1 MEQLISL
8 LDSTIR
14 VSTPLVLAAL
24 AGLFSERSGVV
35 DIGLEGKMLTASF
48 ASAAVAFYT
57 GSPWL
62 GLLAGML
69 AALILSM
76 LHALVS
82 VTYNGNQLIS
92 GMAVNTIASG
102 ITPVLALAWF
112 NQGGNSPQLPDS
124 ARFQELVLPFAEQ
137 LHSVPV
143 IGPIYSNLISGHSI
157 LVYLA
162 FLVVLPLVTWVIYCS
177 RFGLRLRAVGE
188 NPHAAD
194 TAGVSVAQVRDLA
207 LMCNGLLCGMAGTF
221 LSVYQTGSFI
231 KEMTAGK
238 GYLALAALI
247 FGKWRPLYAV
257 LGCLLFAFADASQ
270 IRLEGVSL
278 PIVGEI
284 PSQFIQVIPYV
295 LTVLL
300 LAGFVG
306 RAVAPKAIGIPFVK
320 SR

>member
-1 MEQLISL
+1 MDQYISL
-8 LDSTIR
+8 LASTIR
-14 VSTPLVLAAL
+14 VATPLVLAAL

-35 DIGLEGKMLTASF
+35 DIGLEGKMLTAAF

-57 GSPWL
+57 GNPWL
-62 GLLAGML
+62 GLLAGMI
-69 AALILSM
+69 AATLLSM

-102 ITPVLALAWF
+102 ITPVLGLAMF
-112 NQGGNSPQLPDS
+112 QQGGNSPQLDDV
-124 ARFQELVLPFAEQ
+124 ARFHEITLPFAD
-137 LHSVPV
+137 SVANVPV
-143 IGPIYSNLISGHSI
+143 LGPIYSGLISGHCI
-157 LVYLA
+157 LVYLT
-162 FLVVLPLVTWVIYCS
+162 FLIVLPLVTWTVYQS

-194 TAGVSVAQVRDLA
+194 TAGISVARIRYLA
-207 LMCNGLLCGMAGTF
+207 LLCNGMLCGMAGAF

-238 GYLALAALI
+238 GFLALAALI
-247 FGKWRPLYAV
+247 FGKWRPTYAV
-257 LGCLLFAFADASQ
+257 LGCLLFAFADAVQ
-270 IRLEGVSL
+270 IRLEGVPL
-278 PIVGEI
+278 PIIGEI

>member
-14 VSTPLVLAAL
+14 VSTPLILAAL

-35 DIGLEGKMLTASF
+35 DIGLEGKMLTAAF
-48 ASAAVAFYT
+48 ASASVAYLT
-57 GSPWL
+57 GNPWL
-62 GLLAGML
+62 GLMAGM
-69 AALILSM
+69 AASMVLSM

-112 NQGGNSPQLPDS
+112 QQGGNTPPLDDS
-124 ARFQELVLPFAEQ
+124 ARFQELTLPFADR
-137 LHSVPV
+137 LSDVPV
-143 IGPIYSNLISGHSI
+143 IGPIYSNLISGHCI
-157 LVYLA
+157 LVYLT
-162 FLVVLPLVTWVIYCS
+162 FLLVLPLVTWVVYRS

-194 TAGVSVAQVRDLA
+194 TAGISVARVRYLA

-238 GYLALAALI
+238 GFLALAALI
-247 FGKWRPLYAV
+247 FGKWRPVYAV
-257 LGCLLFAFADASQ
+257 LGCLLFAFADAVQ

-278 PIVGEI
+278 PLIGEI

-306 RAVAPKAIGIPFVK
+306 KAVAPKAIGIPFVK

>member
-1 MEQLISL
+1 MDQLISL

-14 VSTPLVLAAL
+14 VATPLVLASL

-35 DIGLEGKMLTASF
+35 DIGLEGKMLTAAF

-62 GLLAGML
+62 GLLAGMMAGVL
-69 AALILSM
+69 LSM

-92 GMAVNTIASG
+92 GMAINTIASG
-102 ITPVLALAWF
+102 ITPVLGLAWF
-112 NQGGNSPQLPDS
+112 QQGGNSPQLDDS
-124 ARFQELVLPFAEQ
+124 ARFAELTLPFAERIAD
-137 LHSVPV
+137 VPV
-143 IGPIYSNLISGHSI
+143 IGPVYANLISGHSI
-157 LVYLA
+157 LVYLT
-162 FLVVLPLVTWVIYCS
+162 FVLILPLVTWTVYRS
-177 RFGLRLRAVGE
+177 RFGLRLRATGE

-194 TAGVSVAQVRDLA
+194 TAGVSVARVRYLA
-207 LMCNGLLCGMAGTF
+207 LLCNGMLCGMAGTF

-247 FGKWRPLYAV
+247 FGKWRPVQAM
-257 LGCLLFAFADASQ
+257 LGCLLFAFADAVQ
-270 IRLEGVSL
+270 IRLEGVDL
-278 PIVGEI
+278 PLIGEI

-306 RAVAPKAIGIPFVK
+306 RSVAPKAVGLPFVK

>member
-1 MEQLISL
+1 M
-8 LDSTIR
+8 
-14 VSTPLVLAAL
+14 V
-24 AGLFSERSGVV
+24 
-35 DIGLEGKMLTASF
+35 
-48 ASAAVAFYT
+48 
-57 GSPWL
+57 
-62 GLLAGML
+62 
-69 AALILSM
+69 LSM

-112 NQGGNSPQLPDS
+112 QQGGNTPPLDDS
-124 ARFQELVLPFAEQ
+124 ARFQELTLPFADR
-137 LHSVPV
+137 LSDVPV
-143 IGPIYSNLISGHSI
+143 IGPIYSNLISGHCI
-157 LVYLA
+157 LVYLT
-162 FLVVLPLVTWVIYCS
+162 FLLVLPLVTWVVYRS

-194 TAGVSVAQVRDLA
+194 TAGISVARVRYLA

-238 GYLALAALI
+238 GFLALAALI
-247 FGKWRPLYAV
+247 FGKWRPVYAV
-257 LGCLLFAFADASQ
+257 LGCLLFAFADAVQ

-278 PIVGEI
+278 PLIGEI

-306 RAVAPKAIGIPFVK
+306 KAVAPKAIGIPFVK

>member
-14 VSTPLVLAAL
+14 VATPLVLASL

-35 DIGLEGKMLTASF
+35 DIGLEGKMLSAAF
-48 ASAAVAFYT
+48 ASAAVAYFT
-57 GSPWL
+57 GNPWM
-62 GLLAGML
+62 GLLAGM
-69 AALILSM
+69 AAATMLSM

-124 ARFQELVLPFAEQ
+124 ARFHELVLPFAD
-137 LHSVPV
+137 SVADVPF
-143 IGPIYSNLISGHSI
+143 IGAIYSHLISGHSI
-157 LVYLA
+157 LVYLT
-162 FLVVLPLVTWVIYCS
+162 FGLILPLVIWVVYRT
-177 RFGLRLRAVGE
+177 RFGLRVRAAGE

-194 TAGVSVAQVRDLA
+194 TAGVSVARVRYLA
-207 LMCNGLLCGMAGTF
+207 LVCNGLLCGMAGTF

-238 GYLALAALI
+238 GFLALAALI
-247 FGKWRPLYAV
+247 FGKWRPFYAV
-257 LGCLLFAFADASQ
+257 VGCLLFAFADASQ

-278 PIVGEI
+278 PLIGEI

-306 RAVAPKAIGIPFVK
+306 RAVAPKAVGIPFVK

>member
-1 MEQLISL
+1 MDQLISL
-8 LDSTIR
+8 LDSTLR
-14 VSTPLVLAAL
+14 VATPLVLASL

-35 DIGLEGKMLTASF
+35 DIGLEGKMLTAAF

-57 GSPWL
+57 GNPWL

-69 AALILSM
+69 AAVLLSM

-92 GMAVNTIASG
+92 GMAINTIASG
-102 ITPVLALAWF
+102 ITPVLGLAWF
-112 NQGGNSPQLPDS
+112 QQGGNSPQLDDT
-124 ARFQELVLPFAEQ
+124 ARFAELTLPFAERVAG
-137 LHSVPV
+137 VPV
-143 IGPIYSNLISGHSI
+143 IGPLYANLISGHCI
-157 LVYLA
+157 LVYLT
-162 FLVVLPLVTWVIYCS
+162 FVLILPLVTWTVYRS
-177 RFGLRLRAVGE
+177 RFGLRLRATGE

-194 TAGVSVAQVRDLA
+194 TAGVSVARVRYLA
-207 LMCNGLLCGMAGTF
+207 LVCNGMLCGMAGTF

-247 FGKWRPLYAV
+247 FGKWRPVQAM
-257 LGCLLFAFADASQ
+257 LGCLLFAFADALQ
-270 IRLEGVSL
+270 IRLEGVDL
-278 PIVGEI
+278 PLIGEI
-284 PSQFIQVIPYV
+284 PSQFIQVIPYL
-295 LTVLL
+295 LTVLM

-306 RAVAPKAIGIPFVK
+306 RSVAPKAVGLPFVK